1 MNIVVVTPPPVE
13 PVTIEEAFVHLRLD
27 DPSED
32 NPDTAAVQAQIVSAR
47 EQCEQITRRAFV
59 QQTLRLTRGPARARG
74 ERRGW
79 EWMLS
84 GGCMAWGED
93 IELLRPPF
101 VEMVALRYYDDAN
114 ALQTVD
120 SASYYVTSDLVPR
133 LRFVEGFDRPSIY
146 LRDDSLQVEYVAG
159 YPVAPGDPD
168 ADPVVPDDY
177 RANVPASIKQA
188 ILLGVQLQY
197 DELTPEKRKALEGA
211 RDALLSSYR
220 IHTL

>member
-27 DPSED
+27 DPTED
-32 NPDTAAVQAQIVSAR
+32 NPDYAAVQAQIVSAR

-59 QQTLRLTRGPARARG
+59 QQTLRLTQGPARRNR

-79 EWMLS
+79 DWFIG
-84 GGCMAWGED
+84 GGCMAWGD

-101 VEMVALRYYDDAN
+101 IELVSLGYYDDSN
-114 ALQTVD
+114 TLQTVD
-120 SASYYVTSDLVPR
+120 PANYYVTSDLVPK
-133 LRFVEGFDRPSIY
+133 LRFVSGFNTPPIY
-146 LRDDSLQVEYVAG
+146 LRDDAVQVEYVAG
-159 YPVAPGDPD
+159 YAPKPADPD
-168 ADPVVPDDY
+168 AAPPTDIDY
-177 RANVPASIKQA
+177 RANVPSSIKQA

-220 IHTL
+220 IAKF